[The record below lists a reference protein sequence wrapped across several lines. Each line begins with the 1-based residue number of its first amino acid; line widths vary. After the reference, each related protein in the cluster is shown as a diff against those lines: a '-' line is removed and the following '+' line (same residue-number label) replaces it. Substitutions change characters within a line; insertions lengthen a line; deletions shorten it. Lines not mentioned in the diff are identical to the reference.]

1 MKKTNTLDND
11 NKNTNAKAE
20 LREAAEQ
27 TERNLFI
34 KHAKSKLDE
43 ALNTYPAYETK
54 EVSYKYK
61 DDDGNDVNASVTVRD
76 IPANLN
82 ALLEVVPADILVRC
96 FTSWN
101 ISHTTLSK
109 VRNAKGAI
117 TSTLW
122 LPSQIKERSQTVK
135 LKLNTLTPAQI
146 EALKA
151 AGVI

>member
-1 MKKTNTLDND
+1 MKKTNTLDH
-11 NKNTNAKAE
+11 NKNTNARAE

-27 TERNLFI
+27 TERDLFV

-43 ALNTYPAYETK
+43 ALNTYPTYETK
-54 EVSYKYK
+54 EVPYKYK
-61 DDDGNDVNASVTVRD
+61 DDDGNDVSASVTVRD
-76 IPANLN
+76 IPTNLN
-82 ALLEVVPADILVRC
+82 ALLEVVPADILVKC
-96 FTSWN
+96 FVSWN

-122 LPSQIKERSQTVK
+122 LPSQTKERSQTVK

-151 AGVI
+151 AGVL

>member
-1 MKKTNTLDND
+1 MKKTNTLSND

-20 LREAAEQ
+20 LREASEL

-34 KHAKSKLDE
+34 EHAESKLDE
-43 ALNTYPAYETK
+43 ALSAEPAFETK
-54 EVSYKYK
+54 EVTYKYK
-61 DDDGNDVNASVTVRD
+61 DDDGNEVTASVTVKD
-76 IPANLN
+76 IPTNLA
-82 ALLEVVPADILVRC
+82 ALLKIVPADILVKC
-96 FTSWN
+96 FVSWN

-122 LPSQIKERSQTVK
+122 LPAQIKERSQPVK

-151 AGVI
+151 AGVL

>member
-1 MKKTNTLDND
+1 MKKTNTPNND
-11 NKNTNAKAE
+11 NTNAKAE
-20 LREAAEQ
+20 LREAAEL

-34 KHAKSKLDE
+34 GHALSKLND
-43 ALNTYPAYETK
+43 ALSAKPAFETK

-61 DDDGNDVNASVTVRD
+61 DDDGNDVSASVTVRD
-76 IPANLN
+76 IPANLK
-82 ALLEVVPADILVRC
+82 ALLEVVPADVLVKC
-96 FTSWN
+96 FVSWN

-151 AGVI
+151 AGVL

>member
-1 MKKTNTLDND
+1 MKKTTTLDNG

-20 LREAAEQ
+20 LREAAEL

-34 KHAKSKLDE
+34 DHAKNALDD
-43 ALNTYPAYETK
+43 ALSAEPAFETK
-54 EVSYKYK
+54 QVSYKYK
-61 DDDGNDVNASVTVRD
+61 DDDGTEVTASVTVRD
-76 IPANLN
+76 IPTNLTG
-82 ALLEVVPADILVRC
+82 LLKIVPADILVKC
-96 FTSWN
+96 FVSWN

-151 AGVI
+151 AGVL